1 MSEIASGGKA
11 TAPPVSP
18 DGTHTLL
25 EILSQPSCWST
36 SLQQLQENGGL
47 KTLAQQ
53 FSDTHTWI
61 FIGCG
66 SSFYVAQSAAAT
78 MTALTGRRAKAV
90 PASELMLFPELVLSA
105 ERACVPV
112 LISRSGHTSEV
123 LKVAEF
129 LRERGIATLGISCA
143 PGQALETLVSSTMIF
158 PTADEQSMV
167 MTRSF
172 TSMLMALQALAATIA
187 GNEEFLAAQRRLSE
201 TAEQLLHTLPRRVH
215 DFATTHTFADYV
227 CLGQGPL
234 YGIACEMALKLTEM
248 SVSYA
253 QSFHT
258 LEFRHGP
265 KSIVS
270 RETLIAF
277 LLSETGYSEEL
288 EVLEQI
294 RKLGGT
300 TLVITNRA
308 DSRAPAA
315 ADLLVE
321 LGADGSEVA
330 RLPLYLITGQLMGLY
345 TGLKKGLDP
354 DRPRNLSRVVVLADE
369 DSSERPKHAAI

>member
-1 MSEIASGGKA
+1 
-11 TAPPVSP
+11 
-18 DGTHTLL
+18 
-25 EILSQPSCWST
+25 
-36 SLQQLQENGGL
+36 
-47 KTLAQQ
+47 
-53 FSDTHTWI
+53 
-61 FIGCG
+61 
-66 SSFYVAQSAAAT
+66 
-78 MTALTGRRAKAV
+78 
-90 PASELMLFPELVLSA
+90 
-105 ERACVPV
+105 
-112 LISRSGHTSEV
+112 
-123 LKVAEF
+123 
-129 LRERGIATLGISCA
+129 
-143 PGQALETLVSSTMIF
+143 
-158 PTADEQSMV
+158 
-167 MTRSF
+167 
-172 TSMLMALQALAATIA
+172 
-187 GNEEFLAAQRRLSE
+187 
-201 TAEQLLHTLPRRVH
+201 
-215 DFATTHTFADYV
+215 
-227 CLGQGPL
+227 
-234 YGIACEMALKLTEM
+234 MALKLTEM

-288 EVLEQI
+288 EVLEEI

-321 LGADGSEVA
+321 LGADGSEAA

>member
-18 DGTHTLL
+18 DGAHTLL

-47 KTLAQQ
+47 KTLAPQ

-90 PASELMLFPELVLSA
+90 PASEPMLFPELVLSA

-172 TSMLMALQALAATIA
+172 TSMLMALQARPPRLPAMRNAWRLNAGFPKPLNSCCLPCRAACTTSPLLI
-187 GNEEFLAAQRRLSE
+187 LS
-201 TAEQLLHTLPRRVH
+201 R
-215 DFATTHTFADYV
+215 TTSAWDKVPF
-227 CLGQGPL
+227 
-234 YGIACEMALKLTEM
+234 MAL
-248 SVSYA
+248 
-253 QSFHT
+253 
-258 LEFRHGP
+258 
-265 KSIVS
+265 
-270 RETLIAF
+270 
-277 LLSETGYSEEL
+277 
-288 EVLEQI
+288 
-294 RKLGGT
+294 
-300 TLVITNRA
+300 RA
-308 DSRAPAA
+308 RWA
-315 ADLLVE
+315 
-321 LGADGSEVA
+321 
-330 RLPLYLITGQLMGLY
+330 
-345 TGLKKGLDP
+345 
-354 DRPRNLSRVVVLADE
+354 
-369 DSSERPKHAAI
+369 